1 MTCRRLVPLVLT
13 AAFALAALPG
23 RPAPAAAAAKA
34 PTEIAGLTIGADA
47 ESLRDRL
54 DLSRLAP
61 LWDRPW
67 LIRANLKPTKGFS
80 AGYVILGGC
89 ATTNRVERVRLKYKD
104 GSLALFNKLA
114 KELTARYGVPLPVTG
129 KKDAK
134 YKGLRWL
141 FGTNKA
147 TGLDILL
154 EHFENG
160 TDEETAGN
168 IIRLTDNGAIA
179 QERACYD
186 GLVRGAPEP
195 QPAFPLFDIDD
206 SWLLPK

>member
-1 MTCRRLVPLVLT
+1 MIRRRLALLILT
-13 AAFALAALPG
+13 AILALGALPSPG
-23 RPAPAAAAAKA
+23 AAEKA
-34 PTEIAGLTIGADA
+34 PSEIAGIAIGADA

-104 GSLALFNKLA
+104 GSLALYNKLA
-114 KELTARYGVPLPVTG
+114 KELTARYGVPTPLPG
-129 KKDAK
+129 KKGSK

-141 FGTNKA
+141 FGSNKA
-147 TGLDILL
+147 KGMDMLL
-154 EHFENG
+154 EHFETG

-186 GLVRGAPEP
+186 GMVRSAPEP
-195 QPAFPLFDIDD
+195 QPAFPLFEIDET
-206 SWLLPK
+206 WLLPK

>member
-1 MTCRRLVPLVLT
+1 MTRRALVPLILSALLALT
-13 AAFALAALPG
+13 ASISP
-23 RPAPAAAAAKA
+23 AAAAKA
-34 PTEIAGLTIGADA
+34 PSEIAGIAVGADA

-67 LIRANLKPTKGFS
+67 LIRANLKPTKGFE

-89 ATTNRVERVRLKYKD
+89 ATTNRVERIRLKYKD

-114 KELTARYGVPLPVTG
+114 KELTNRYGVPTPLPG
-129 KKDAK
+129 KKGSK

-141 FGTNKA
+141 FGPNK
-147 TGLDILL
+147 TKGMDLLL
-154 EHFENG
+154 EHFEAASG
-160 TDEETAGN
+160 EDPAGN
-168 IIRLTDNGAIA
+168 VIRLSDDGALA

-186 GLVRGAPEP
+186 GMVRGAPEP
-195 QPAFPLFDIDD
+195 QPEFPLFQIDD